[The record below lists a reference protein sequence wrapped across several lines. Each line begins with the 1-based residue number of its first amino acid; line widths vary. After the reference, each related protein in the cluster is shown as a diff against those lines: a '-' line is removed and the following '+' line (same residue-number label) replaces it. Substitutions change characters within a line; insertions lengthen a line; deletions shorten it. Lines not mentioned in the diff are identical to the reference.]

1 MKESWVL
8 LERQGKT
15 MLACPESSE
24 TMWYPDSQVSINSDP
39 YYITLMDAF
48 GHTMKT
54 ATVWRPPKASVP
66 TELILKLSYLGITF
80 FSC

>member
-66 TELILKLSYLGITF
+66 TELNFEIILLRHNF
-80 FSC
+80 F